1 MSPHAAGRA
10 ARLQLGGVDQVTEQV
25 RDVRVSRSSPAVAG
39 DRCYADESRALDGVT
54 QLARVGAG
62 VRCLAPQ
69 RSGYIRRDRV
79 EAAADGHVMSC
90 PACSVRAATNLAPAP
105 ATTTRPACEG
115 AGAVA
120 SGLPTDTGVSFPGVR
135 VSPQPVAASRT
146 RNVAHAAGNWPRI
159 NPWPSP
165 RSSANLSRR
174 PTRAPGRMQILHFI
188 TVSFKMDESREASQR
203 SCERSFPWWPPA
215 DQAPGT
221 SRRRAVR
228 SPWDSRPRT

>member
-79 EAAADGHVMSC
+79 EAAADGH
-90 PACSVRAATNLAPAP
+90 AATDPHVAGGDAPGL
-105 ATTTRPACEG
+105 R
-115 AGAVA
+115 AGRLWA
-120 SGLPTDTGVSFPGVR
+120 G
-135 VSPQPVAASRT
+135 SRT
-146 RNVAHAAGNWPRI
+146 R
-159 NPWPSP
+159 
-165 RSSANLSRR
+165 
-174 PTRAPGRMQILHFI
+174 
-188 TVSFKMDESREASQR
+188 
-203 SCERSFPWWPPA
+203 A
-215 DQAPGT
+215 DQ
-221 SRRRAVR
+221 
-228 SPWDSRPRT
+228 D